1 MLEEIV
7 PLEPV
12 HFFAFQIDCLYAKS
26 SKLDKRH
33 FLPDLSAFHDGSPFA
48 RVALGWDEKGIR
60 AQAEVEGT
68 FDHPD
73 FPKFTEGDS
82 IELFFDTR
90 DVKTTG
96 FTTRFCHHFFFLPD
110 PVQTSGGEDVH
121 GGEITRFRTEGV
133 HPLCDASLLEVTSIK
148 EKRKRILHIFIPS
161 ECLHGYDPQ
170 QFDRLGFSYRIN
182 SANGSKQH
190 FSASGADFSI
200 ESQPSLWASLKLV
213 KQ

>member
-12 HFFAFQIDCLYAKS
+12 HFFAFQLDCRYAKS
-26 SKLDKRH
+26 GKLDKGH

-48 RVALGWDEKGIR
+48 KVALGWHEKGIYV
-60 AQAEVEGT
+60 QVHVEGA

-73 FPKFTEGDS
+73 FPKFAEGDS
-82 IELFFDTR
+82 MELFFDTR

-121 GGEITRFRTEGV
+121 AREITRFRAEGV
-133 HPLCDASLLEVTSIK
+133 HPLCEPSLLEITAIK
-148 EKRKRILHIFIPS
+148 EKRKRILQIFIPS
-161 ECLHGYDPQ
+161 ECLHGYDPV

-182 SANGSKQH
+182 RVNGSKQH
-190 FSASGADFSI
+190 FSASGTDFSI
-200 ESQPSLWASLKLV
+200 ESQPALWASLKLV
-213 KQ
+213 KH